1 MCPVIAHIIDKK
13 FMKLLLSL
21 LLCFFSLG
29 AFAQSFIGF
38 TTATGIT
45 PKSSNINGRLTDSRI
60 LRYPTLGDATYKTS
74 FLYSAGV
81 VYRYRFQK
89 WQAEASLNYQQNN
102 VRTDFSNFH
111 RSVLL
116 RVNTVHP
123 SVAIIR
129 NIVATKH
136 FALSAK
142 MGVNTG
148 FTIAKQT
155 SSFENYQFEFTN
167 PDTTI
172 SREIIDI
179 NANRPSVRFAG
190 IFSLQGAIPLSES
203 LLIEFGAGVY
213 NELNK
218 PNKVYHYEYIYNSN
232 PQSEWE
238 LGLES
243 DRYNERYLFLQ
254 LSVFKKIGTK

>member
-1 MCPVIAHIIDKK
+1 MRRTLTVLI
-13 FMKLLLSL
+13 LL
-21 LLCFFSLG
+21 FSI
-29 AFAQSFIGF
+29 SGF
-38 TTATGIT
+38 SQHYAGITFSSGIT
-45 PKSSNINGRLTDSRI
+45 PKSADYNGRLTESRE
-60 LRYPTLGDATYKTS
+60 LRYPLLGNVTYKTS
-74 FLYSAGV
+74 VVYNAGI
-81 VYRYRFQK
+81 VYRYKFQK

-129 NIVATKH
+129 DIVDSKK
-136 FALSAK
+136 FGLSAK
-142 MGVNTG
+142 LGVNTG
-148 FTIAKQT
+148 FTLAKRT
-155 SSFENYQFEFTN
+155 SSFENYQFEFVN
-167 PDTTI
+167 PDTAI

-190 IFSLQGAIPLSES
+190 VFSLQAAIPLSKT
-203 LLIEFGAGVY
+203 LAIEFGAGVY
-213 NELNK
+213 NEFNK
-218 PNKVYHYEYIYNSN
+218 PNKLYHYEYIYNTN

>member
-1 MCPVIAHIIDKK
+1 
-13 FMKLLLSL
+13 MKLLLL
-21 LLCFFSLG
+21 LLICFFSKDS
-29 AFAQSFIGF
+29 FAQSFAGF

-45 PKSSNINGRLTDSRI
+45 GKSSNVNGRLTDSRI
-60 LRYPTLGDATYKTS
+60 LRYPSLGEATYKTS
-74 FLYSAGV
+74 FLYKVGV
-81 VYRYRFQK
+81 VYRYKFQK
-89 WQAEASLNYQQNN
+89 WQAEACLNYQQNS

-129 NIVATKH
+129 NIFDSKH

-148 FTIAKQT
+148 FTVAKRT
-155 SSFENYQFEFTN
+155 SSFENFQFQVTN
-167 PDTTI
+167 SDTTI
-172 SREIIDI
+172 SRERIDL

-190 IFSLQGAIPLSES
+190 IFSLQTVIPLSKN

-213 NELNK
+213 SEFNK
-218 PNKVYHYEYIYNSN
+218 PNKVYHYEYIDKTN
-232 PQSEWE
+232 PQSDWE
-238 LGLES
+238 LALES
-243 DRYNERYLFLQ
+243 DRYNERYLFFQ
-254 LSVFKKIGTK
+254 VSVFKKIGTK

>member
-1 MCPVIAHIIDKK
+1 MRKIFTI
-13 FMKLLLSL
+13 LLLL
-21 LLCFFSLG
+21 FS
-29 AFAQSFIGF
+29 SSGF
-38 TTATGIT
+38 SQHQAGVTFSTGINA
-45 PKSSNINGRLTDSRI
+45 KSSNVNGRLTDSRI
-60 LRYPTLGDATYKTS
+60 LRYPSLGTAAYKTS
-74 FLYSAGV
+74 FLYNAGI
-81 VYRYRFQK
+81 VYRYKFQK

-111 RSVLL
+111 SSVLL

-129 NIVATKH
+129 DIVDSKK
-136 FALSAK
+136 FGLSAK
-142 MGVNTG
+142 LGVNTG
-148 FTIAKQT
+148 FTLAKRT
-155 SSFENYQFEFTN
+155 SSFENYQFEFVN
-167 PDTTI
+167 PDTAI
-172 SREIIDI
+172 SREIIGI

-190 IFSLQGAIPLSES
+190 VFSLQAAIPLSKT
-203 LLIEFGAGVY
+203 LAIEFGAGVY
-213 NELNK
+213 NEFNK
-218 PNKVYHYEYIYNSN
+218 PNKLYHYEYIYNTN

>member
-1 MCPVIAHIIDKK
+1 MRRSHTII
-13 FMKLLLSL
+13 FL
-21 LLCFFSLG
+21 FFSINLFSQQYYG
-29 AFAQSFIGF
+29 ISFSSGLS
-38 TTATGIT
+38 
-45 PKSSNINGRLTDSRI
+45 PKSADHNGRLTDSRE
-60 LRYPTLGDATYKTS
+60 LRYPLLGTATYKTS
-74 FLYSAGV
+74 FIYNAGV
-81 VYRYRFQK
+81 MYRYKFQK
-89 WQAEASLNYQQNN
+89 WQGEASLNYQQNS

-123 SVAIIR
+123 SVTIIR
-129 NIVATKH
+129 NIVGDKH

-142 MGVNTG
+142 MGINTG
-148 FTIAKQT
+148 FTVARRT
-155 SSFENYQFEFTN
+155 SRFENYQFEFTN

-190 IFSLQGAIPLSES
+190 VFSLQAAIPLSKT
-203 LLIEFGAGVY
+203 LAIEFGAGVY
-213 NELNK
+213 NEFNK
-218 PNKVYHYEYIYNSN
+218 PNKLYHYEYIYNTN

-243 DRYNERYLFLQ
+243 DRYNERYLFFQ
-254 LSVFKKIGTK
+254 LSIFKKIGTK